1 MGNYICPFSAILPI
15 CAIFCSK
22 LEPVL
27 VNKVWGH
34 SRVRI
39 VSNSTSNYFVSLFSL
54 IHRTSIYTLVLLCVG
69 LIGTTALSVAGV
81 LPWLV
86 MPLQFGGTIVPE
98 GGMYV
103 QIGLTILLLGV
114 CSFIPSY
121 SRVLKLENSHRDF
134 RISMEDV
141 SHAYSACHDA
151 DREGYFQLSREFDS
165 IRERFAFL
173 REHPELDSLE
183 PQILELAAQMSLES
197 RNLAETFSVAKVER
211 ARSFLKQRQKEI
223 VGFEQSLERA
233 RASCFELTALAEKIE
248 DDDIRLGQK
257 RREVEEKLRTTLVEL
272 GFELRYRPINA
283 ADTPDIPKPTK
294 VVDTNEGRSR
304 VIAMHAGFGPGPAE

>member
-1 MGNYICPFSAILPI
+1 VNSRIHDLVFARRGGIKFLYDTPLPRDQYPITNTQHFRQVGGN
-15 CAIFCSK
+15 
-22 LEPVL
+22 
-27 VNKVWGH
+27 H
-34 SRVRI
+34 Q
-39 VSNSTSNYFVSLFSL
+39 
-54 IHRTSIYTLVLLCVG
+54 H
-69 LIGTTALSVAGV
+69 
-81 LPWLV
+81 
-86 MPLQFGGTIVPE
+86 
-98 GGMYV
+98 
-103 QIGLTILLLGV
+103 
-114 CSFIPSY
+114 
-121 SRVLKLENSHRDF
+121 
-134 RISMEDV
+134 
-141 SHAYSACHDA
+141 
-151 DREGYFQLSREFDS
+151 
-165 IRERFAFL
+165 RFAFL